1 VDGLFERLGELGELD
16 AQIERAAAGQGCL
29 AVVEGP
35 AGIGKSSLLAEA
47 RRRAEGS
54 MRVLSSRGSE
64 LEGEFPFGV
73 VRQLF
78 DSELA
83 EPARRDALLG
93 GTGATAGIFGVV
105 EPDSDGGQGA
115 SFASLHGLLDLV
127 LALAYEG
134 PLLLSVDDLHWC
146 DRPSLMFLTFLGR
159 RIEGRPILLLTGLR
173 EAEPGND
180 PALLG
185 ELVDDPATRRVRP
198 APLGEAAV
206 TKLVEDRLGRPAEPE
221 FVAACLESTGGNPLL
236 LTQLVIALAGEGVL
250 PDAHHVAHVDR
261 IGPRAISRTVLVRLA
276 RLPGEA
282 QSVARAVAVLG
293 DGVGLPAVAKLA
305 QVDEA
310 QAAEATRELARAEI
324 LRPEPPLGFVHPL
337 VREAVYQDLSVGE
350 REHEHARAATLL
362 REVGAPVD
370 RIAAQLLHTAPR
382 GEPWAAELLWDA
394 GRGAMHAGADDSAV
408 AYLRRALDELPAGVE
423 TPFDSERARLLYE
436 LGVAEALTNGAAA
449 QEHLALAREGLSDP
463 LDRGVAAGL
472 LARAVLFRGGP
483 EEAAS
488 IAAGA
493 AAELP
498 PGLEDLRMEL
508 EALESMTVFFG
519 ADHRDRLERLR
530 RHRGQIPQNLGSR
543 MLASMAAW
551 ETLCTDGTAAESAEL
566 ALAALEGGRLLAADP
581 SLIPFAAIISLVL
594 ADRPEVVEIWKGVL
608 EAQHRH
614 GSLVSASSTHLWLG
628 YSHLCRG
635 DLAAA
640 AESLREADEAF
651 TLWGHAAYAN
661 AGTRSIMVEVM
672 RESGRLA
679 EAEHLLEQIGEVPPN
694 SHNAGLLLTAR
705 IGMLMA
711 TNRAAEAVACADVLA
726 ALGEAVPDASRL
738 WWRSLKAEALDRI
751 DRREEALEL
760 TREELAVT
768 GAFGAPSWLGRT
780 LRVLGTL
787 EGDDGLDNL
796 QEAVTV
802 LEGSTARLEHAKA
815 LAALGFGLRRAR
827 KPTEA
832 REPLRRALELAAA
845 CGAEPLVEQVRSELR
860 ASGAR
865 PRRQA
870 LGGIDSLT
878 ASERRVADLAARGRT
893 NREIAQEL
901 YVTLKTVEV
910 HLSNTYRKLDIAS
923 RRELPDAFGET
934 ADVQSH
940 N

>member
-1 VDGLFERLGELGELD
+1 MDELFERLGELGELD

-35 AGIGKSSLLAEA
+35 AGIGKSRLLAEA
-47 RRRAEGS
+47 RRRAERS

-73 VRQLF
+73 IRQLF
-78 DSELA
+78 DTEMA
-83 EPARRDALLG
+83 DPARRDALIG
-93 GTGATAGIFGVV
+93 GTAGATAGIFG
-105 EPDSDGGQGA
+105 ELHAGSDGA
-115 SFASLHGLLDLV
+115 SFASLHGLLRLV
-127 LALAYEG
+127 LALADEG

-146 DRPSLMFLTFLGR
+146 DRPSLMFLTFLAR

-180 PALLG
+180 PGLLG
-185 ELVDDPATRRVRP
+185 ELVDDPAATRIRP
-198 APLGEAAV
+198 GPLGEGAV
-206 TKLVEDRLGRPAEPE
+206 TALVEDRLASSAERE

-250 PDAHHVAHVDR
+250 PDAQHVAHVNQ

-293 DGVGLPAVAKLA
+293 DGAGLPAVATLA
-305 QVDEA
+305 RVDEG
-310 QAAEATRELARAEI
+310 QVAEATRELARAEI

-350 REHEHARAATLL
+350 RELEHARAATLL

-370 RIAAQLLHTAPR
+370 RIAAQILHTAPR
-382 GEPWAAELLWDA
+382 REPWAAELLWEA
-394 GRGAMHAGADDSAV
+394 GRGAMRAGADDSAV
-408 AYLRRALDELPAGVE
+408 AYLRRALDELPAEAE
-423 TPFDSERARLLYE
+423 TPVDSERARLLFE

-463 LDRGVAAGL
+463 LDRGAAAGL
-472 LARAVLFRGGP
+472 LARTVLFRGAP

-488 IAAGA
+488 IAARA

-498 PGLEDLRMEL
+498 PELEDQRMEL
-508 EALESMTVFFG
+508 EALESMAVFFG

-530 RHRGQIPQNLGSR
+530 RHRGHIPQNLGSR
-543 MLASMAAW
+543 MLTSVAAW
-551 ETLCTDGTAAESAEL
+551 ETLCTGGTAAESAEM
-566 ALAALEGGRLLAADP
+566 ALAALEGGRLWAADP
-581 SLIPFAAIISLVL
+581 SLIPFAAIISLVV
-594 ADRPEVVEIWKGVL
+594 ADRPEVVEVWKGVL
-608 EAQHRH
+608 EAEHRH

-628 YSHLCRG
+628 YSHLSRG
-635 DLAAA
+635 ELAAA

-651 TLWGHAAYAN
+651 TLWGHDAYAT
-661 AGTRSIMVEVM
+661 AASRSVMVEAM
-672 RESGRLA
+672 RERGRLTDA
-679 EAEHLLEQIGEVPPN
+679 ERLLDQIGEVPPN
-694 SHNAGLLLTAR
+694 THNAGLSLTGR
-705 IGMLMA
+705 VGVLIA
-711 TNRAAEAVACADVLA
+711 TNRAAEAVAVADELA

-760 TREELAVT
+760 IREELVVT
-768 GAFGAPSWLGRT
+768 SAFGAPSWLGRT

-787 EGDDGLDNL
+787 EGDDGLGNL

-815 LAALGFGLRRAR
+815 LAALGVGLRRAR

-832 REPLRRALELAAA
+832 RDPLRRALELAAE
-845 CGAEPLVEQVRSELR
+845 CGAEPLAEEVRSELR

-865 PRRQA
+865 PRREA
-870 LGGIDSLT
+870 LGGVDSLT
-878 ASERRVADLAARGRT
+878 ASERRVAGLAARGRT

-910 HLSNTYRKLDIAS
+910 HLSNTYRKLDISS
-923 RRELPDAFGET
+923 RRELPRALGES
-934 ADVQSH
+934 ASSP
-940 N
+940 

>member
-1 VDGLFERLGELGELD
+1 
-16 AQIERAAAGQGCL
+16 
-29 AVVEGP
+29 
-35 AGIGKSSLLAEA
+35 
-47 RRRAEGS
+47 
-54 MRVLSSRGSE
+54 
-64 LEGEFPFGV
+64 
-73 VRQLF
+73 
-78 DSELA
+78 
-83 EPARRDALLG
+83 
-93 GTGATAGIFGVV
+93 
-105 EPDSDGGQGA
+105 
-115 SFASLHGLLDLV
+115 
-127 LALAYEG
+127 
-134 PLLLSVDDLHWC
+134 
-146 DRPSLMFLTFLGR
+146 
-159 RIEGRPILLLTGLR
+159 
-173 EAEPGND
+173 
-180 PALLG
+180 
-185 ELVDDPATRRVRP
+185 
-198 APLGEAAV
+198 
-206 TKLVEDRLGRPAEPE
+206 
-221 FVAACLESTGGNPLL
+221 
-236 LTQLVIALAGEGVL
+236 
-250 PDAHHVAHVDR
+250 
-261 IGPRAISRTVLVRLA
+261 
-276 RLPGEA
+276 
-282 QSVARAVAVLG
+282 
-293 DGVGLPAVAKLA
+293 
-305 QVDEA
+305 
-310 QAAEATRELARAEI
+310 
-324 LRPEPPLGFVHPL
+324 
-337 VREAVYQDLSVGE
+337 
-350 REHEHARAATLL
+350 
-362 REVGAPVD
+362 
-370 RIAAQLLHTAPR
+370 
-382 GEPWAAELLWDA
+382 
-394 GRGAMHAGADDSAV
+394 
-408 AYLRRALDELPAGVE
+408 
-423 TPFDSERARLLYE
+423 
-436 LGVAEALTNGAAA
+436 
-449 QEHLALAREGLSDP
+449 
-463 LDRGVAAGL
+463 
-472 LARAVLFRGGP
+472 
-483 EEAAS
+483 
-488 IAAGA
+488 
-493 AAELP
+493 
-498 PGLEDLRMEL
+498 
-508 EALESMTVFFG
+508 
-519 ADHRDRLERLR
+519 
-530 RHRGQIPQNLGSR
+530 
-543 MLASMAAW
+543 
-551 ETLCTDGTAAESAEL
+551 
-566 ALAALEGGRLLAADP
+566 
-581 SLIPFAAIISLVL
+581 
-594 ADRPEVVEIWKGVL
+594 VVEIWKGVL

-760 TREELAVT
+760 TLEELAVT

>member
-1 VDGLFERLGELGELD
+1 
-16 AQIERAAAGQGCL
+16 
-29 AVVEGP
+29 
-35 AGIGKSSLLAEA
+35 
-47 RRRAEGS
+47 
-54 MRVLSSRGSE
+54 
-64 LEGEFPFGV
+64 
-73 VRQLF
+73 
-78 DSELA
+78 
-83 EPARRDALLG
+83 
-93 GTGATAGIFGVV
+93 
-105 EPDSDGGQGA
+105 
-115 SFASLHGLLDLV
+115 
-127 LALAYEG
+127 
-134 PLLLSVDDLHWC
+134 
-146 DRPSLMFLTFLGR
+146 
-159 RIEGRPILLLTGLR
+159 
-173 EAEPGND
+173 
-180 PALLG
+180 
-185 ELVDDPATRRVRP
+185 
-198 APLGEAAV
+198 
-206 TKLVEDRLGRPAEPE
+206 
-221 FVAACLESTGGNPLL
+221 
-236 LTQLVIALAGEGVL
+236 
-250 PDAHHVAHVDR
+250 
-261 IGPRAISRTVLVRLA
+261 
-276 RLPGEA
+276 
-282 QSVARAVAVLG
+282 
-293 DGVGLPAVAKLA
+293 
-305 QVDEA
+305 
-310 QAAEATRELARAEI
+310 
-324 LRPEPPLGFVHPL
+324 
-337 VREAVYQDLSVGE
+337 
-350 REHEHARAATLL
+350 
-362 REVGAPVD
+362 
-370 RIAAQLLHTAPR
+370 
-382 GEPWAAELLWDA
+382 
-394 GRGAMHAGADDSAV
+394 
-408 AYLRRALDELPAGVE
+408 
-423 TPFDSERARLLYE
+423 
-436 LGVAEALTNGAAA
+436 
-449 QEHLALAREGLSDP
+449 
-463 LDRGVAAGL
+463 
-472 LARAVLFRGGP
+472 
-483 EEAAS
+483 
-488 IAAGA
+488 
-493 AAELP
+493 
-498 PGLEDLRMEL
+498 
-508 EALESMTVFFG
+508 
-519 ADHRDRLERLR
+519 
-530 RHRGQIPQNLGSR
+530 
-543 MLASMAAW
+543 
-551 ETLCTDGTAAESAEL
+551 
-566 ALAALEGGRLLAADP
+566 
-581 SLIPFAAIISLVL
+581 
-594 ADRPEVVEIWKGVL
+594 
-608 EAQHRH
+608 
-614 GSLVSASSTHLWLG
+614 
-628 YSHLCRG
+628 
-635 DLAAA
+635 
-640 AESLREADEAF
+640 
-651 TLWGHAAYAN
+651 
-661 AGTRSIMVEVM
+661 MVEVM

>member
-1 VDGLFERLGELGELD
+1 MDELFERLGELGELD
-16 AQIERAAAGQGCL
+16 AQIERAAVGQGCL

-35 AGIGKSSLLAEA
+35 AGIGKSRLLAEA
-47 RRRAEGS
+47 RCRAEGS

-83 EPARRDALLG
+83 DPGRRDALIG
-93 GTGATAGIFGVV
+93 GAADATAGIFG
-105 EPDSDGGQGA
+105 ELPAPSDGAEGA
-115 SFASLHGLLDLV
+115 SFASLHGLLGLV
-127 LALAYEG
+127 LALTDEG

-146 DRPSLMFLTFLGR
+146 DRPSLMFLTFLAR

-173 EAEPGND
+173 EAEPGSD
-180 PALLG
+180 PGLLG
-185 ELVDDPATRRVRP
+185 ELVHDPAATRIRP
-198 APLGEAAV
+198 GPLGEATV
-206 TKLVEDRLGRPAEPE
+206 TALVEDRLGSPAERE

-250 PDAHHVAHVDR
+250 PDARHVGHVNQ

-276 RLPGEA
+276 RLPDEA

-293 DGVGLPAVAKLA
+293 DGAGLPAVAGLA
-305 QVDEA
+305 RVDEG
-310 QAAEATRELARAEI
+310 QVAEATRELARAEI
-324 LRPEPPLGFVHPL
+324 LRPDPPLGFVHPL
-337 VREAVYQDLSVGE
+337 VRAAVYQDLSIGE
-350 REHEHARAATLL
+350 RELEHARAATLL

-382 GEPWAAELLWDA
+382 GEPWAAELLWEA
-394 GRGAMHAGADDSAV
+394 GRGAMHTGAADSAV
-408 AYLRRALDELPAGVE
+408 AYLRRALDQLSAEAE
-423 TPFDSERARLLYE
+423 TTVDSERARLSFE

-463 LDRGVAAGL
+463 FERGAAAAL
-472 LARAVLFRGGP
+472 LARTVLFRGAP

-488 IAAGA
+488 IAADA

-498 PGLEDLRMEL
+498 PELEDLRMEF
-508 EALESMTVFFG
+508 EALESMAVFFG
-519 ADHRDRLERLR
+519 ADRGDRHERLR
-530 RHRGQIPQNLGSR
+530 EHRGHIRQNLGSR
-543 MLASMAAW
+543 MLASVAAW
-551 ETLCTDGTAAESAEL
+551 ETLCSGGTAAESAEL
-566 ALAALEGGRLLAADP
+566 ALGALEGGRLWAADP
-581 SLIPFAAIISLVL
+581 YLIPFAAIVSLIV
-594 ADRPEVVEIWKGVL
+594 ADRPELVEIWKDVL
-608 EAQHRH
+608 EAAHRH

-635 DLAAA
+635 ELTAA

-651 TLWGHAAYAN
+651 TLWGHDAYAN
-661 AGTRSIMVEVM
+661 ASSRSVMVDVL
-672 RESGRLA
+672 RESGRLT
-679 EAEHLLEQIGEVPPN
+679 EAERMLDQIGEVRPN
-694 SHNAGLLLTAR
+694 THNYSLSLTGR
-705 IGMLMA
+705 IGVLMA
-711 TNRAAEAVACADVLA
+711 TNRATEAVAVADELA

-738 WWRSLKAEALDRI
+738 WWRSLKAEALDRL

-760 TREELAVT
+760 VREELVVT
-768 GAFGAPSWLGRT
+768 SAFGAPSWLGRT

-787 EGDDGLDNL
+787 EEDDGLANL
-796 QEAVTV
+796 REAVTV

-832 REPLRRALELAAA
+832 RDPLRRALELAAA
-845 CGAEPLVEQVRSELR
+845 CGAEPLAEQVRSELR

-865 PRRQA
+865 PRREA
-870 LGGIDSLT
+870 LGGIESLT
-878 ASERRVADLAARGRT
+878 ASERRVADLAASGRT

-910 HLSNTYRKLDIAS
+910 HLSNTYRKLDIRS
-923 RRELPDAFGET
+923 RRELPRALGES
-934 ADVQSH
+934 ASSL
-940 N
+940 